1 MTKHKTEDYK
11 ISAVKYYLNN
21 DKGDGYKKTCKIFDC
36 KKSTLRDWIKRY
48 NTSKNLTRRN
58 RKPISYKITKP
69 QVKTAL
75 ELLKQNEQLT
85 MNELAID
92 MKKKYTTFDITPQ
105 HLGQVIR
112 DNNKTRKR
120 TRHEHFPKERY
131 KKPIEKQTEL
141 NKFYS
146 RVKQFPMNKI
156 ICLDE
161 TSVGSALKPTYS
173 RCELGRRCVIKTSNQ
188 FVFRKFTLLVAISN
202 SKCVGKELYEKG
214 GMTKERLLEFLEKYV
229 FSKYKDHL
237 IILDNAGSHNNEL
250 IKNAISKSGNKYLFA
265 VPYTPRSNLPIEA
278 YFNQIKTYMK
288 KDRNVGNY
296 QQLENNVDKAIEKVK
311 KENYKNYFEYAYNLK
326 EGIDLQR
333 KSSTRKR
340 KLKTYKYNLVN

>member
-75 ELLKQNEQLT
+75 ELLKKNEQLT
-85 MNELAID
+85 MNELAFD
-92 MKKKYTTFDITPQ
+92 MDSFDSRLRSPTLVTCDFVSRTWLKQKYPTFDITPQ
-105 HLGQVIR
+105 HLGHVIR
-112 DNNKTRKR
+112 DNNQTRKR

-131 KKPIEKQTEL
+131 KKPIDKQTEM
-141 NKFYS
+141 NTFYQ
-146 RVKQFPMNKI
+146 KIKHYPLNKI

-161 TSVGSALKPTYS
+161 TSVGSALHPTYS
-173 RCELGRRCVIKTSNQ
+173 RCYLGRRCRIKTSNQ

-202 SKCVGKELYEKG
+202 SKMVGKEMYEKG
-214 GMTKERLLEFLEKYV
+214 GMTAERFLEFLQKHI
-229 FSKYKDHL
+229 FPIYKGYL
-237 IILDNAGSHNNEL
+237 IVLDNAKSHNNEL
-250 IKNAISKSGNKYLFA
+250 IKNAS
-265 VPYTPRSNLPIEA
+265 
-278 YFNQIKTYMK
+278 M
-288 KDRNVGNY
+288 D
-296 QQLENNVDKAIEKVK
+296 
-311 KENYKNYFEYAYNLK
+311 
-326 EGIDLQR
+326 
-333 KSSTRKR
+333 
-340 KLKTYKYNLVN
+340 

>member
-1 MTKHKTEDYK
+1 MKHKSPDYK
-11 ISAVKYYLNN
+11 LSAVNYYL
-21 DKGDGYKKTCKIFDC
+21 KHEVGYDNTCKIFDC
-36 KKSTLRDWIKRY
+36 KKSSLKRWIHKY
-48 NTSKNLTRRN
+48 KTSKNLTRKK

-85 MNELAID
+85 MNELEID
-92 MKKKYTTFDITPQ
+92 MKKKYSTFDITPQ

-131 KKPIEKQTEL
+131 KKPIEKQDEL

-161 TSVGSALKPTYS
+161 TSVGSVLKPTYS
-173 RCELGRRCVIKTSNQ
+173 RCELGRRCIIKTSNQ

-214 GMTKERLLEFLEKYV
+214 GMTKERLLEFLEKNI

-250 IKNAISKSGNKYLFA
+250 IKNAIIKSGNHYLFA
-265 VPYTPRSNLPIEA
+265 VPYTPKSNSPIEN
-278 YFNQIKTYMK
+278 YFNQIKTYLK
-288 KDRNVGNY
+288 KDRNVENY
-296 QQLENNVDKAIEKVK
+296 QELEKNVEKAIDKVK
-311 KENYKNYFEYAYNLK
+311 QENYKNYFEYAYDLK
-326 EGIDLQR
+326 NYKLKR
-333 KSSTRKR
+333 KPSTRRR
-340 KLKTYKYNLVN
+340 KLKLYK

>member
-11 ISAVKYYLNN
+11 NSAVKYYLNN

-48 NTSKNLTRRN
+48 KSSKNLTRRN
-58 RKPISYKITKP
+58 RKSVSYKITKP

-85 MNELAID
+85 MNELEIE
-92 MKKKYTTFDITPQ
+92 MKQKYPTFDITPQ

-131 KKPIEKQTEL
+131 KKPIEKQNEL
-141 NKFYS
+141 DKFYS
-146 RVKQFPMNKI
+146 RVKQFPINKI

-173 RCELGRRCVIKTSNQ
+173 RCNLGKRCIIKTSNQ

-250 IKNAISKSGNKYLFA
+250 IKNAITKSGNHYLL
-265 VPYTPRSNLPIEA
+265 YHYSLYYII
-278 YFNQIKTYMK
+278 YFLLYIIYYILHLHIKQY
-288 KDRNVGNY
+288 
-296 QQLENNVDKAIEKVK
+296 
-311 KENYKNYFEYAYNLK
+311 YFLIVFLFFSFLFLLFFFFVFLFLFLFLFIVFPPE
-326 EGIDLQR
+326 
-333 KSSTRKR
+333 
-340 KLKTYKYNLVN
+340 

>member
-1 MTKHKTEDYK
+1 MTHKSEDYK

-21 DKGDGYKKTCKIFDC
+21 KDNIRKTCKIFDC
-36 KKSTLRDWIKRY
+36 KKSTLQRWIQRY
-48 NTSKNLTRRN
+48 KTSKNLTRRN
-58 RKPISYKITKP
+58 RKPVSYKITKP

-85 MNELAID
+85 MNELEIE
-92 MKKKYTTFDITPQ
+92 MKKKYPTFDITPQ

-188 FVFRKFTLLVAISN
+188 FVFRKFTLLVGSLDELPKPKFTRSAK
-202 SKCVGKELYEKG
+202 SKP
-214 GMTKERLLEFLEKYV
+214 F
-229 FSKYKDHL
+229 
-237 IILDNAGSHNNEL
+237 
-250 IKNAISKSGNKYLFA
+250 
-265 VPYTPRSNLPIEA
+265 
-278 YFNQIKTYMK
+278 
-288 KDRNVGNY
+288 
-296 QQLENNVDKAIEKVK
+296 
-311 KENYKNYFEYAYNLK
+311 
-326 EGIDLQR
+326 
-333 KSSTRKR
+333 
-340 KLKTYKYNLVN
+340 